1 MINGMFFDGAS
12 WNDEKMMIAEARPG
26 EMFANVPVVHFEP
39 AQNHEC
45 PDTKYSCPCY
55 KTSVRAGELSTTG
68 MSTNFV
74 LCVEVPTDCSSK
86 KWILQG
92 ECSEW
97 SAWPCSC
104 LCCYSTA
111 ERSFLLRAFLT
122 CSSNASPHTGT
133 AMLLNL
139 DD

>member
-1 MINGMFFDGAS
+1 MMHFLVTCTCRSLCFQVAEVPEDGVMINGMFLDGAS
-12 WNDEKMMIAEARPG
+12 WNDEKMLLAEARPG

-74 LCVEVPTDCSSK
+74 LCVELPTDCPAK

-92 ECSEW
+92 EC
-97 SAWPCSC
+97 C
-104 LCCYSTA
+104 
-111 ERSFLLRAFLT
+111 ERAALGKKTTTLS
-122 CSSNASPHTGT
+122 
-133 AMLLNL
+133 
-139 DD
+139 